1 MLNCEK
7 NSTSEMIA
15 MTLQT
20 IAVLMP
26 GDMGHA
32 VGGAL
37 REHGHEVITC
47 LAGRG
52 EHTRELAGLAGLK
65 DVDNLLAVV
74 EQADLILSILPPAA
88 AVEQAET
95 VAGEMRS
102 TGRKP
107 VYVDCNAI
115 SPETAGKIAGIIEE
129 TGAAVIDAGI
139 IGLAPGKGT
148 GPRFYVSGP
157 DTTAMLSLDGKG
169 FSVISIGERMG
180 EASALKMVYAGLTK
194 GTWTLHTAVLLAAQK
209 LGVLDTLLEEFEGSQ
224 AAALTA
230 MRARVPFLPADSGRW
245 VGEMEEIAATFS
257 EASVTS
263 GFHDGAADIFRLLA
277 KTPFASETR
286 QTMDKSRTLEEALQ
300 VYERYVD
307 K

>member
-1 MLNCEK
+1 
-7 NSTSEMIA
+7 

-20 IAVLMP
+20 IAILMP

-37 REHGHEVITC
+37 REHDHEVITC
-47 LAGRG
+47 LSGRG
-52 EHTRELAGLAGLK
+52 EHTRKLAGLAGLK
-65 DVDNLLAVV
+65 DVGSLRAVV

-88 AVEQAET
+88 ATEQAES
-95 VAGEMRS
+95 VAREMQS

-115 SPETAGKIAGIIEE
+115 SPDTASKIAGGIEE
-129 TGAAVIDAGI
+129 TGARFIDAGI
-139 IGLAPGKGT
+139 IGLAPGKGA
-148 GPRFYVSGP
+148 GPRFYVSGS
-157 DTTAMLSLDGKG
+157 DTAPMMSLDGRG
-169 FSVISIGERMG
+169 FSVVAMGERVG
-180 EASALKMVYAGLTK
+180 EASSLKMVYAGLTK
-194 GTWTLHTAVLLAAQK
+194 GTWTLHTAVLLAAQR
-209 LGVLDTLLEEFEGSQ
+209 LGVLGTLLEEFEGSQ
-224 AAALTA
+224 TAALNA

-277 KTPFASETR
+277 KTPFANETR
-286 QTMDKSRTLEEALQ
+286 QTMDRSRTLEEAVKVFEGYL
-300 VYERYVD
+300 EE
-307 K
+307 